1 MAPTVVP
8 QEPARAGHASMNKDP
23 VNLIITDL
31 TSGRLHTLN
40 RPSTNQTLGC
50 NKSQLERSM
59 SQLDHIV
66 TFEEK
71 LKKPS
76 NTEPEPTEH
85 DQAFD
90 KLEQNLKML
99 ED

>member
-1 MAPTVVP
+1 
-8 QEPARAGHASMNKDP
+8 MNKDP
-23 VNLIITDL
+23 VNLVITDL

-50 NKSQLERSM
+50 SKSQLERSM

-71 LKKPS
+71 PNQPQK
-76 NTEPEPTEH
+76 PEPAPAER
-85 DQAFD
+85 DKEFD
-90 KLEQNLKML
+90 KLEQNLKIL
-99 ED
+99 EDQIKKDQ